1 MGTNPRYNNNGR
13 RYPQFNGLIMS
24 RIEEKFLETFG
35 EEPDLVAAA
44 PGRVN
49 LIGEHIDYSDGFV
62 LPFAIKDRTLVAAR
76 KRNDSTVRIAS
87 AQRRN
92 KVVTVDINQVK
103 PGLKGEWERYALGV
117 LWSLGVKSG
126 VDLMIDGH
134 VPLGA
139 GLSSS
144 AALECSVATAMNHLF
159 DLGFNLEELARL
171 TQKAENQYVGV
182 PCGIMDQSVSLMAT
196 QGSALLLDCRD
207 LSTKNIPFDVA
218 SSGLELLIIDTQAH
232 HALTD
237 GGYAE
242 RRASCESAVAKL
254 GISSLRELTLEKLQ
268 ESGALLIETEFIR
281 VRHAVTEM
289 KRVLDCVDALSASD
303 FEKVGKLINQS
314 HASLRD
320 DYTVSC
326 PELDTAVEASL
337 LAGALGSRMVGGG
350 FGGSAIALI
359 QASKT
364 TQTVSTVEKAFA
376 DRKFKAPRFFTSLPS
391 QGAELLSR
399 R

>member
-1 MGTNPRYNNNGR
+1 
-13 RYPQFNGLIMS
+13 MS
-24 RIEEKFLETFG
+24 QIEKKFLETFG
-35 EEPDLVAAA
+35 AEPDLVAAA

-76 KRNDSTVRIAS
+76 KRDDTTVRIAS

-92 KVVTVDINQVK
+92 KIVTVDISAVT
-103 PGLKGEWERYALGV
+103 PALKGEWERYALGV
-117 LWSLGVKSG
+117 LWALGVNEG
-126 VDLMIDGH
+126 VDLLIDGH

-207 LSTKNIPFDVA
+207 LTTKNIPFDVA

-242 RRASCESAVAKL
+242 RRASCESVVAKL
-254 GISSLRELTLEKLQ
+254 GITSLRELSMEQLEN
-268 ESGALLIETEFIR
+268 SRGLLTETEFVR
-281 VRHAVTEM
+281 ARHAVTEM
-289 KRVLDCVDALSASD
+289 KRVLECVEALSNSD
-303 FEKVGKLINQS
+303 FEKVGQLINQS
-314 HASLRD
+314 HASLRG

-326 PELDTAVEASL
+326 PELDTAVEAAL
-337 LAGALGSRMVGGG
+337 AAGALGSRMVGGG

-364 TQTVSTVEKAFA
+364 TETIKAVEKAFSS
-376 DRKFKAPRFFTSLPS
+376 KGFKAPRFFTSLPS

>member
-1 MGTNPRYNNNGR
+1 
-13 RYPQFNGLIMS
+13 MS
-24 RIEEKFLETFG
+24 SIEVKFLETFG
-35 EEPDLVAAA
+35 EEADLVSAA

-62 LPFAIKDRTLVAAR
+62 LPFAIKDRTFVAAR
-76 KRNDSTVRIAS
+76 KRSDSTVRIAS

-92 KVVTVDINQVK
+92 KIVTVDINQVK

-117 LWSLGVKSG
+117 LWSMGVTNG

-207 LSTKNIPFDVA
+207 LSTKNISFDVA
-218 SSGLELLIIDTQAH
+218 SHGLELLIIDTQAH

-242 RRASCESAVAKL
+242 RRASCESVVAKL
-254 GISSLRELTLEKLQ
+254 GITSLRELTMDQLEG
-268 ESGALLIETEFIR
+268 SRVLINETEYVR
-281 VRHAVTEM
+281 ARHAVTEM
-289 KRVLDCVDALSASD
+289 KRVLDCVEALKASD
-303 FEKVGKLINQS
+303 FEKVGQLINQS
-314 HASLRD
+314 HISLRD

-326 PELDTAVEASL
+326 PELDTAVDAALSE
-337 LAGALGSRMVGGG
+337 GALGSRMVGGG

-364 TQTVSTVEKAFA
+364 TETIGAIKKAFSS
-376 DRKFKAPRFFTSLPS
+376 KGFKAPRFFTSLPS
-391 QGAELLSR
+391 QGAELISR

>member
-1 MGTNPRYNNNGR
+1 
-13 RYPQFNGLIMS
+13 MS
-24 RIEEKFLETFG
+24 SIEEKFLETFG
-35 EEPDLVAAA
+35 VEPDLVAAA

-49 LIGEHIDYSDGFV
+49 LIGEHIDYSEGFV
-62 LPFAIKDRTLVAAR
+62 LPFAIKDRTLAAAR
-76 KRNDSTVRIAS
+76 KRDDSIVRIAS
-87 AQRRN
+87 VQRRN
-92 KVVTVDINQVK
+92 KIVTVDIKDVK

-117 LWSLGVKSG
+117 LWSMGVTSG

-159 DLGFNLEELARL
+159 DMGFSLEELARL
-171 TQKAENQYVGV
+171 TQRAENQYVGV

-196 QGSALLLDCRD
+196 NGFALLLDCRD
-207 LSTKNIPFDVA
+207 LSTRNIPFDVA
-218 SSGLELLIIDTQAH
+218 SHGLELLIIDTQAH

-242 RRASCESAVAKL
+242 RRASCESVAAKL
-254 GISSLRELTLEKLQ
+254 SIKSMRELTMEQLD
-268 ESGALLIETEFIR
+268 SSRHLITETEYIR
-281 VRHAVTEM
+281 ARHAVTEM
-289 KRVLDCVDALSASD
+289 KRVLDCVEALSVGD
-303 FEKVGKLINQS
+303 FVKVGQLINAS
-314 HASLRD
+314 HVSLRD

-326 PELDTAVEASL
+326 PELDTAVDASL
-337 LAGALGSRMVGGG
+337 AAGAMGSRMVGGG

-364 TQTVSTVEKAFA
+364 TQTIRAVEKAFA
-376 DRKFKAPRFFTSLPS
+376 DKKFKAPRFFTSLPS
-391 QGAELLSR
+391 QGAELISR
-399 R
+399 G

>member
-1 MGTNPRYNNNGR
+1 
-13 RYPQFNGLIMS
+13 MS
-24 RIEEKFLETFG
+24 VIEKKFLEIFG

-76 KRNDSTVRIAS
+76 KRDDSIVRIAS
-87 AQRRN
+87 VQRRN
-92 KVVTVDINQVK
+92 KVVTVDISRVK

-117 LWSLGVKSG
+117 LWSMGVNAG
-126 VDLMIDGH
+126 VDLLIDGH

-159 DLGFNLEELARL
+159 NMGFTLEELARL

-182 PCGIMDQSVSLMAT
+182 PCGIMDQSISLMAT

-218 SSGLELLIIDTQAH
+218 ASGLELLIIDTQAH

-242 RRASCESAVAKL
+242 RRASCESVVAKL
-254 GISSLRELTLEKLQ
+254 AIASLRELSMEQLEA
-268 ESGALLIETEFIR
+268 SRSLLTDTEYLR
-281 VRHAVTEM
+281 ARHAVTEM
-289 KRVLDCVDALSASD
+289 KRVLDCVDALSSSD
-303 FEKVGKLINQS
+303 FVRVGQLLNQS

-320 DYTVSC
+320 DYAVSC
-326 PELDTAVEASL
+326 PELDTAVDAALS
-337 LAGALGSRMVGGG
+337 AGALGSRMVGGG

-364 TQTVSTVEKAFA
+364 TETIKAVEKAFSN
-376 DRKFKAPRFFTSLPS
+376 RGFKAPRFFTSLPS
-391 QGAELLSR
+391 QGAEIISSR
-399 R
+399 

>member
-1 MGTNPRYNNNGR
+1 
-13 RYPQFNGLIMS
+13 MS
-24 RIEEKFLETFG
+24 SIEEKFLQTFG
-35 EEPDLVAAA
+35 DEPDLIAAA

-49 LIGEHIDYSDGFV
+49 LIGEHIDYSEGFV
-62 LPFAIKDRTLVAAR
+62 LPFAIKDRTTAAIR
-76 KRNDSTVRIAS
+76 KRDDSTVRIAS

-92 KVVTVDINQVK
+92 KIVTVDINNVK

-117 LWSLGVKSG
+117 LWSMGVKTG
-126 VDLMIDGH
+126 VDLLIDGH

-144 AALECSVATAMNHLF
+144 AALECSVATAINHLF
-159 DLGFNLEELARL
+159 DMGFSLEDLARL

-196 QGSALLLDCRD
+196 VGSALLLDCRD
-207 LSTKNIPFDVA
+207 LSTRNIPFDVA

-242 RRASCESAVAKL
+242 RRASCESVAAKL
-254 GISSLRELTLEKLQ
+254 GIKSMRELTMDQLEAEKAQLTQ
-268 ESGALLIETEFIR
+268 VEYVRA
-281 VRHAVTEM
+281 RHAVSEM
-289 KRVLDCVDALSASD
+289 KRVLDCVEALSKSD
-303 FEKVGKLINQS
+303 FVKVGELINQS
-314 HASLRD
+314 HISLRD

-326 PELDTAVEASL
+326 PELDTAVDASL
-337 LAGALGSRMVGGG
+337 AAGALGSRMVGGG

-359 QASKT
+359 EASKT
-364 TQTVSTVEKAFA
+364 SETIHAVEKAFA
-376 DRKFKAPRFFTSLPS
+376 DKKFKAPRFFTSLPS
-391 QGAELLSR
+391 QGAEIISR
-399 R
+399 

>member
-1 MGTNPRYNNNGR
+1 
-13 RYPQFNGLIMS
+13 MS
-24 RIEEKFLETFG
+24 SIEEKFLETFG
-35 EEPDLVAAA
+35 VEPEIVAAA

-49 LIGEHIDYSDGFV
+49 LIGEHIDYSEGFV

-76 KRNDSTVRIAS
+76 KRDDSVVRIAS
-87 AQRRN
+87 VQRRN
-92 KVVTVDINQVK
+92 KIVTVDIQDVK

-117 LWSLGVKSG
+117 LWSLQVKTG
-126 VDLMIDGH
+126 VDLMIDGN

-159 DLGFNLEELARL
+159 DMGYSLEELARL

-196 QGSALLLDCRD
+196 HGFALLLDCRD
-207 LSTKNIPFDVA
+207 LSTRNIPFDVA
-218 SSGLELLIIDTQAH
+218 SHGLELLIIDTQAH

-242 RRASCESAVAKL
+242 RRASCEYVAATLKVK
-254 GISSLRELTLEKLQ
+254 SMRELTKEQLESSKAQLTD
-268 ESGALLIETEFIR
+268 TEFIR
-281 VRHAVTEM
+281 ARHAVTEM
-289 KRVLDCVDALSASD
+289 KRVLDCVEALSNGD
-303 FEKVGKLINQS
+303 FKKVGELLNQS
-314 HASLRD
+314 HVSLRD

-326 PELDTAVEASL
+326 PELDTAVEASIT
-337 LAGALGSRMVGGG
+337 AGALGARMVGGG

-359 QASKT
+359 EASKT
-364 TQTVSTVEKAFA
+364 SQTIHAIEKEFA
-376 DRKFKAPRFFTSLPS
+376 DKKFKAPRFFTSLPS

-399 R
+399 G

>member
-1 MGTNPRYNNNGR
+1 
-13 RYPQFNGLIMS
+13 MS
-24 RIEEKFLETFG
+24 AIEEKFLKTFG

-49 LIGEHIDYSDGFV
+49 LIGEHIDYSEGFV
-62 LPFAIKDRTLVAAR
+62 LPFAIKDRTLAAVR
-76 KRNDSTVRIAS
+76 KRGDSSVRIAS

-92 KVVTVDINQVK
+92 KIVTVDIADVK

-117 LWSLGVKSG
+117 LWSMGVTSG
-126 VDLMIDGH
+126 VDIMIDGH

-159 DLGFNLEELARL
+159 DMGFNLEELARL

-196 QGSALLLDCRD
+196 QGFALLLDCRD
-207 LSTKNIPFDVA
+207 LSTRNIPFDVA
-218 SSGLELLIIDTQAH
+218 SHGLELLIIDTQAH

-242 RRASCESAVAKL
+242 RRASCESVAAKL
-254 GISSLRELTLEKLQ
+254 RVKSMRELTMTDLDAARDQ
-268 ESGALLIETEFIR
+268 ITHTEYIR
-281 VRHAVTEM
+281 ARHAVGEV
-289 KRVLDCVDALSASD
+289 KRVLDCVDALSIAD
-303 FEKVGKLINQS
+303 FAKVGELINQS
-314 HASLRD
+314 HVSLRD

-337 LAGALGSRMVGGG
+337 AAGAMGSRMVGGG

-359 QASKT
+359 KAS
-364 TQTVSTVEKAFA
+364 QTAQTIHAVENAFA
-376 DRKFKAPRFFTSLPS
+376 EKKFKAPRFFTSLPS
-391 QGAELLSR
+391 QGAEILSR

>member
-1 MGTNPRYNNNGR
+1 
-13 RYPQFNGLIMS
+13 MS
-24 RIEEKFLETFG
+24 QIEKKFLETFG
-35 EEPDLVAAA
+35 VEPDLVAAA

-92 KVVTVDINQVK
+92 KIVTVDISKVK

-117 LWSLGVKSG
+117 LWALGVKGG
-126 VDLMIDGH
+126 VDLLIDGH

-196 QGSALLLDCRD
+196 KGSALLLDCRD
-207 LSTKNIPFDVA
+207 LSTQNIPFDVA
-218 SSGLELLIIDTQAH
+218 SSGLELLIVDTQAH

-242 RRASCESAVAKL
+242 RRASCESVVAKL
-254 GISSLRELTLEKLQ
+254 GITSLRELSMEQLEN
-268 ESGALLIETEFIR
+268 SRGLLTETEFIR
-281 VRHAVTEM
+281 ARHAVTEM
-289 KRVLDCVDALSASD
+289 KRVLECVDALGTSD
-303 FEKVGKLINQS
+303 FEKVGELINQS

-326 PELDTAVEASL
+326 PELDTAVDAAL
-337 LAGALGSRMVGGG
+337 AAGALGSRMVGGG

-364 TQTVSTVEKAFA
+364 TETIRSIEKAFA
-376 DRKFKAPRFFTSLPS
+376 SKGFKAPRFFTSLPS

>member
-1 MGTNPRYNNNGR
+1 
-13 RYPQFNGLIMS
+13 MS
-24 RIEEKFLETFG
+24 SIEEKFLETFG

-49 LIGEHIDYSDGFV
+49 LIGEHIDYSEGFV

-76 KRNDSTVRIAS
+76 KRDDSTVRIAS
-87 AQRRN
+87 AQRRS
-92 KVVTVDINQVK
+92 KIVTVDISEVR

-117 LWSLGVKSG
+117 LWSMGVKSG
-126 VDLMIDGH
+126 VDLLIDGH

-159 DLGFNLEELARL
+159 DMGFNLEELARL

-182 PCGIMDQSVSLMAT
+182 PCGIMDQSVSLMASR
-196 QGSALLLDCRD
+196 GFALLLDCRD
-207 LSTKNIPFDVA
+207 LSTRNIPFDVA
-218 SSGLELLIIDTQAH
+218 SHGLELLIIDTQAH

-242 RRASCESAVAKL
+242 RRASCEAVAAKL
-254 GISSLRELTLEKLQ
+254 SVKSMRELTMAQLDSARATL
-268 ESGALLIETEFIR
+268 SETEYIR
-281 VRHAVTEM
+281 ARHAITEM
-289 KRVLDCVDALSASD
+289 KRVLDCVVALGSGD
-303 FEKVGKLINQS
+303 FVKVGQLINQS
-314 HASLRD
+314 HRSLRD

-337 LAGALGSRMVGGG
+337 AAGALGSRMVGGG

-359 QASKT
+359 EAAKT
-364 TQTVSTVEKAFA
+364 SQTISAIEKAFA
-376 DRKFKAPRFFTSLPS
+376 DKKFKAPRFFTSLPS

-399 R
+399 G

>member
-1 MGTNPRYNNNGR
+1 
-13 RYPQFNGLIMS
+13 MS
-24 RIEEKFLETFG
+24 QIEKKFLETFG
-35 EEPDLVAAA
+35 VEPDLVAAA

-92 KVVTVDINQVK
+92 KIVTVDISKVK

-117 LWSLGVKSG
+117 LWALGVKEG
-126 VDLMIDGH
+126 VDLLIDGH

-242 RRASCESAVAKL
+242 RRASCESVVAKL
-254 GISSLRELTLEKLQ
+254 GITSLRELSMEQLEN
-268 ESGALLIETEFIR
+268 SRGLLSETEFVR
-281 VRHAVTEM
+281 ARHAITEM
-289 KRVLDCVDALSASD
+289 KRVLECVDALSKSE
-303 FEKVGKLINQS
+303 FEKVGELINQS

-326 PELDTAVEASL
+326 PELDTAVEAAL
-337 LAGALGSRMVGGG
+337 AAGALGSRMVGGG

-364 TQTVSTVEKAFA
+364 SETIRSIEKAFA
-376 DRKFKAPRFFTSLPS
+376 SKGFKAPRFFTSLPS

>member
-1 MGTNPRYNNNGR
+1 
-13 RYPQFNGLIMS
+13 MS
-24 RIEEKFLETFG
+24 QIEKKFLETFG
-35 EEPDLVAAA
+35 VEPDLVAAA

-76 KRNDSTVRIAS
+76 KRDDSMVRIAS

-92 KVVTVDINQVK
+92 KIVTVDISKVK

-117 LWSLGVKSG
+117 LWALGVRDG
-126 VDLMIDGH
+126 VDLLIDGH

-242 RRASCESAVAKL
+242 RRASCESVVGKL
-254 GISSLRELTLEKLQ
+254 GIRSLRELTMEQLENSRGSLT
-268 ESGALLIETEFIR
+268 ETEFVR
-281 VRHAVTEM
+281 ARHAVTEM
-289 KRVLDCVDALSASD
+289 KRVLDCVQALSDSD
-303 FEKVGKLINQS
+303 FAKVGELINQS

-326 PELDTAVEASL
+326 PELDTAVDAAL
-337 LAGALGSRMVGGG
+337 AAGALGSRMVGGG

-364 TQTVSTVEKAFA
+364 TETIKAIEKGFSS
-376 DRKFKAPRFFTSLPS
+376 KGFKAPRFFTSLPS

>member
-1 MGTNPRYNNNGR
+1 
-13 RYPQFNGLIMS
+13 MS
-24 RIEEKFLETFG
+24 QIEKKFLETFG
-35 EEPDLVAAA
+35 AEPDLVAAA

-62 LPFAIKDRTLVAAR
+62 LPFAIKDRTLAAAR
-76 KRNDSTVRIAS
+76 KRDDTTVRIAS

-92 KVVTVDINQVK
+92 KIVTVDISAVK

-117 LWSLGVKSG
+117 LWALGVNEG
-126 VDLMIDGH
+126 VDLLIDGH

-207 LSTKNIPFDVA
+207 LTTKNIPFDVA

-242 RRASCESAVAKL
+242 RRASCESVVAKL
-254 GISSLRELTLEKLQ
+254 GITSLRELTMEQLEN
-268 ESGALLIETEFIR
+268 SRGLLTDTEFVR
-281 VRHAVTEM
+281 ARHAVTEM
-289 KRVLDCVDALSASD
+289 KRVLECVDALSKSE
-303 FEKVGKLINQS
+303 FEKVGELINQS

-326 PELDTAVEASL
+326 PELDSAVDAAL
-337 LAGALGSRMVGGG
+337 AAGALGSRMVGGG

-364 TQTVSTVEKAFA
+364 SETIKGIEKAFSSK
-376 DRKFKAPRFFTSLPS
+376 RFKAPRFFTSLPS